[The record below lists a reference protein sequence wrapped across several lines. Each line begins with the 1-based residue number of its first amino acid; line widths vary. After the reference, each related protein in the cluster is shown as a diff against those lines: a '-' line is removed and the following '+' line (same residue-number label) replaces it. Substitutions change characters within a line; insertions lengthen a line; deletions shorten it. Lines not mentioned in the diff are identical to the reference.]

1 MLLVRLVAPII
12 IGRYRY
18 RVILVPIY
26 LASNV
31 SRGCQLVSI
40 VYVLRSW
47 STECYCT
54 TWYDRVLTTLLIFYT
69 NYIHVITYNIV
80 CYTKS
85 YTRLSFTI
93 KEIFIYYRILMNIQ
107 S

>member
-40 VYVLRSW
+40 VYVSRSR
-47 STECYCT
+47 STERYCT
-54 TWYDRVLTTLLIFYT
+54 TWYDRVLITLLIFYT
-69 NYIHVITYNIV
+69 NYIHVIIYDTV
-80 CYTKS
+80 RYTKS
-85 YTRLSFTI
+85 YIKRSFI
-93 KEIFIYYRILMNIQ
+93 LLRNLFIVRMM
-107 S
+107 